1 MTTEREGD
9 AIDTDVGGRQGRTAL
24 YLAGALVAA
33 GALAVGLAL
42 DPGGEAAAD
51 GGAAG
56 APEAARADRFEPGRP
71 AAVGPADLWGAFR
84 RAGEVGSLHSLL
96 VSQDGQLVGERYFDG
111 ASASDVINV
120 KSVSKSV
127 MSALVG
133 AAVGGGH
140 LEGPNQLL
148 AELLPEAYEGVDD
161 PRKRWI
167 TVGNLLSNQ
176 AGLETTS
183 FDNYGPWVS
192 SGDWVRWAL
201 RQPVECPPGTCWEYS
216 TGNFHLLS
224 AALTRATGM
233 STREFARREL
243 LGPLG
248 IPARPWD
255 RDPQGVYLGGNN
267 MGFTPRELLRFG
279 ELYLAGGR
287 WQGQQLVPASW
298 VERSLQPRVRSS
310 YNGNAYGYGWWSR
323 RIAGERTWYAWGY
336 GGQYLI
342 LVPRLGLAMVATT
355 APGRR
360 GGRWDA
366 DRAIFR
372 ILREEVIPRAR
383 TRDGGTPTA
392 ADGARR
398 R

>member
-1 MTTEREGD
+1 MALAPGGSAAGD
-9 AIDTDVGGRQGRTAL
+9 A
-24 YLAGALVAA
+24 
-33 GALAVGLAL
+33 
-42 DPGGEAAAD
+42 GEA
-51 GGAAG
+51 G
-56 APEAARADRFEPGRP
+56 ETSRADPFEPGRP
-71 AAVGPADLWGAFR
+71 ADLGPADLWDAFR
-84 RAGEVGSLHSLL
+84 RAGEVGALHSLL
-96 VSQDGQLVGERYFDG
+96 VSQDGQLLGERYFDG
-111 ASASDVINV
+111 ASPSDVVNV

-133 AAVGGGH
+133 AAVAEGH

-148 AELLPEAYEGVDD
+148 PELLPEAYEGIDD

-192 SGDWVRWAL
+192 SGNWVRWAL
-201 RQPVECPPGTCWEYS
+201 RRPVECPPGTCWEYS

-224 AALTRATGM
+224 AALTRATGT
-233 STREFARREL
+233 STREFARRHL

-287 WQGQQLVPASW
+287 WEGEQILPASW
-298 VERSLQPRVRSS
+298 IERSWRPRVRSS

-323 RIAGERTWYAWGY
+323 RVAGERAWYAWGY

-342 LVPRLGLAMVATT
+342 LVPRLELAMVATT

-366 DRAIFR
+366 DRAVFR
-372 ILREEVIPRAR
+372 ILREDVIPRAR
-383 TRDGGTPTA
+383 TLEREEAAAPEGGR
-392 ADGARR
+392 GR
-398 R
+398 